1 MNTTSDHQ
9 QSAST
14 PLTPCGACKFLRRKC
29 VSGCIFAPHFGNDQG
44 AARFAAVHK
53 VFGASNVSKLLLH
66 IPVNRR
72 NEAVVTISYEA
83 QARLSDPVLGC
94 VSTILTLQQQVASL
108 QAELAMIQAQL
119 INSRYAIANVLQNS
133 QHQQEQQQVAML
145 QPAYSNN
152 SSASTNLLNLT
163 SFTTS
168 NFDAVPINPIHQLP
182 RNNED
187 DEEQSQIPTT
197 FPQDILRPR

>member
-1 MNTTSDHQ
+1 
-9 QSAST
+9 
-14 PLTPCGACKFLRRKC
+14 
-29 VSGCIFAPHFGNDQG
+29 
-44 AARFAAVHK
+44 
-53 VFGASNVSKLLLH
+53 
-66 IPVNRR
+66 
-72 NEAVVTISYEA
+72 
-83 QARLSDPVLGC
+83 
-94 VSTILTLQQQVASL
+94 
-108 QAELAMIQAQL
+108 MIQAQL

-168 NFDAVPINPIHQLP
+168 NFDALP